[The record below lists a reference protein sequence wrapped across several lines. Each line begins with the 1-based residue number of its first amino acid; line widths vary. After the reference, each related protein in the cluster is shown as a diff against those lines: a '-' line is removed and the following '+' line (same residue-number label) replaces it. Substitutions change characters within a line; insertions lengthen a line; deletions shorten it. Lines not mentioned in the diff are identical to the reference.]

1 MFLNFFTYKIYHGQL
16 KDLNLNLNFKTVI
29 NTINPHSYIVSKK
42 DKTFSNALLSSD
54 YLLPDGIGI
63 VLAIK
68 ILFNIK
74 TARLTGA
81 KIHDFLL
88 KKAEIESLSVFY
100 LGSSNKTLKLIK
112 SKNTFRFAGLKAS
125 YFSPPFKPAFSE
137 NDNKNILK
145 KINSFK
151 PDILFVGMTAP
162 KQEKWTFLNKDKID
176 SNIIV
181 SIGAVFDFYA
191 GTVIRPSP
199 FVQKIGFEWA
209 VRFAKEPIKLFK
221 RNFVS
226 TPLFLFDLFL
236 EKIKQLIP

>member
-1 MFLNFFTYKIYHGQL
+1 MFLKIFIYKIFYGQFN
-16 KDLNLNLNFKTVI
+16 DLNLNGKTVI

-88 KKAEIESLSVFY
+88 KKAETESLSVFY
-100 LGSSNKTLKLIK
+100 LGSSNNTLDLIK
-112 SKNTFRFAGLKAS
+112 SKNTSRFLNLRAS

-137 NDNKNILK
+137 KDNKNILK
-145 KINSFK
+145 KINLFK

-191 GTVIRPSP
+191 ETVIRPSP
-199 FVQKIGFEWA
+199 FVQKIGLEWA
-209 VRFAKEPIKLFK
+209 FRFANEPKKLFK
-221 RNFVS
+221 RNFIS
-226 TPLFLFDLFL
+226 TPLFLYDLFI
-236 EKIKQLIP
+236 EKIKKMIK

>member
-1 MFLNFFTYKIYHGQL
+1 MFLKFFKYKIYHGQL
-16 KDLNLNLNFKTVI
+16 KDLNLNFKTVI

-54 YLLPDGIGI
+54 YLFPDGIGI

-74 TARLTGA
+74 TDRITGA

-100 LGSSNKTLKLIK
+100 LGSSIKTLKLIK
-112 SKNTFRFAGLKAS
+112 SKNTFKFAGLKAS
-125 YFSPPFKPAFSE
+125 YFSPPFKTVFSE
-137 NDNKNILK
+137 NENKNILK

-162 KQEKWTFLNKDKID
+162 KQEKWTFLNKNKID

-199 FVQKIGFEWA
+199 FVQKIGLEWA
-209 VRFAKEPIKLFK
+209 FRFAKEPSKLFK

-226 TPLFLFDLFL
+226 APLFIFDLFL

>member
-1 MFLNFFTYKIYHGQL
+1 MFLKIFTYKIFHGQL
-16 KDLNLNLNFKTVI
+16 NDLNFNCKTVI

-54 YLLPDGIGI
+54 YLLPDGVGI
-63 VLAIK
+63 VIAIK

-88 KKAEIESLSVFY
+88 KKAESESLSIFY
-100 LGSSNKTLKLIK
+100 LGSSNKTLNLIK
-112 SKNTFRFAGLKAS
+112 SKNSSRYPDLRVS

-137 NDNKNILK
+137 NDNNNILK

-162 KQEKWTFLNKDKID
+162 KQEKWTYLNKDKID
-176 SNIIV
+176 SNIIA

-191 GTVIRPSP
+191 ETVNRPSP

-209 VRFAKEPIKLFK
+209 IRFAKQPKKLFK
-221 RNFVS
+221 RNFIS

-236 EKIKQLIP
+236 EKIKQFIN